1 MKVVKYSGEVVD
13 FDSQKLERSLL
24 KSGAEKQVVEN
35 VIFQIQSQLY
45 DGISTKKIYKLAFD
59 LLKEQS
65 NSIAAR
71 YNLRAS
77 LEMLGPAGFYFEKYI
92 SMLFRKK
99 EYDTRINLELQ
110 GKCVTHEVDVALKR
124 QNEITMVECKFHS
137 NRESVSDVKV
147 PMYILS
153 RFNDLKVVKHSIFDS
168 NDSIDKCLIVTNNR
182 FSEDAQKFAICSGLE
197 LLSWDFPQNN
207 NLRNLIDGLQLYP
220 ITCLTTLSIDEKEQL
235 LLQEIILV
243 NQLKDKSENLEF
255 IGISSTRISIILKEV
270 KGLCN

>member
-99 EYDTRINLELQ
+99 GYDTRINLELQ

-124 QNEITMVECKFHS
+124 ENLITMVECKFHS

-182 FSEDAQKFAICSGLE
+182 FSEDAQKFAICSGLQ

>member
-99 EYDTRINLELQ
+99 GYDTRINLELQ

-124 QNEITMVECKFHS
+124 KNEITMVECKFHS

-255 IGISSTRISIILKEV
+255 IGISSNRISIILKEV